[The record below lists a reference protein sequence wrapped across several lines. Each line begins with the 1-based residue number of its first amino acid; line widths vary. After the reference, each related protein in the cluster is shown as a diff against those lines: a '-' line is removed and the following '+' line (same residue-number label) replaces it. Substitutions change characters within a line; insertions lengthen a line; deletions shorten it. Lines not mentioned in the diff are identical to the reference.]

1 MKRTLAEVSAG
12 VAVLIALLC
21 FHRQLHR
28 VEVRQAGIER
38 RQEGVE
44 LRQGDIGALE
54 RAIHQTI
61 ARGDATR
68 DELRSN
74 QEQVIAQTEARLCS
88 LEQQLLLAAAGS
100 EQAETIACELEQ
112 AQRDAAQLQRRLSSD
127 FAETKALV
135 DSYMK
140 ELRAKHEDCA
150 ARLRESR
157 QQIAAIAGSVY
168 RDRGAMTR
176 QMLLP
181 TVQLNSDDTVGSGTI
196 VFSGPNPRRS
206 QRVESYVLTSYHV
219 VRNILAD
226 TPRTAHEGFDVTVY
240 LDGEQLLLKGRMVAS
255 EPGIDAALVKLET
268 DLVLPH
274 VANALP
280 RSQSDEIQVW
290 DPICAVGCPLGNDPV
305 PSTGEV
311 SSLHN
316 DLNGSNYWLVNA
328 PTYFGNS
335 GGGIYRYGT
344 RQLIGVFSKIY
355 THGQSH
361 PVVVPHLGLC
371 TPIDLVYDWLEEHDL
386 DHLISSARVEQVDLQ
401 QLAAPAK

>member
-1 MKRTLAEVSAG
+1 MRRTLAEVSAG
-12 VAVLIALLC
+12 AAVLIAMLC
-21 FHRQLHR
+21 FHHQLHR
-28 VEVRQAGIER
+28 VEVRQAGIEQ
-38 RQEGVE
+38 RQEGME
-44 LRQGDIGALE
+44 LRQEDIGALE
-54 RAIHQTI
+54 RAIHEAI
-61 ARGDATR
+61 ARGEATR
-68 DELRSN
+68 DELRSTR
-74 QEQVIAQTEARLCS
+74 EQVVAETEARLGS
-88 LEQQLLLAAAGS
+88 LEQRLLLAAAGS
-100 EQAETIACELEQ
+100 EQAEMIACELERAQ
-112 AQRDAAQLQRRLSSD
+112 ADAARLQRQLSSE
-127 FAETKALV
+127 FAKTKTVV

-150 ARLRESR
+150 ARLRETR
-157 QQIAAIAGSVY
+157 QQIAALAGSVY
-168 RDRGAMTR
+168 RDREEMAR

-181 TVQLNSDDTVGSGTI
+181 TVQLNSDETVGSGTI

-226 TPRTAHEGFDVTVY
+226 TPRAAREGFDVTVY
-240 LDGEQLLLKGRMVAS
+240 LNSEQLIVKGRMVAS

-268 DLVLPH
+268 DIVLPH

-280 RSQSDEIQVW
+280 REQTGEVRVW

-311 SSLHN
+311 SSLRN
-316 DLNGSNYWLVNA
+316 DLNGSNYWMVNA

-335 GGGIYRYGT
+335 GGGIYRSGT

-355 THGQSH
+355 THGQNH

-371 TPIDLVYDWLEEHDL
+371 TPIDLVYSWLEEHDL
-386 DHLISSARVEQVDLQ
+386 DHLIRSERVEQVDLR
-401 QLAAPAK
+401 QLAAPTK

>member
-1 MKRTLAEVSAG
+1 MKRTLAQASAG
-12 VAVLIALLC
+12 AAVLIALLY
-21 FHRQLHR
+21 FQRQLHL

-38 RQEGVE
+38 RQERVE
-44 LRQGDIGALE
+44 LRQEDMSALE

-61 ARGDATR
+61 TR
-68 DELRSN
+68 DELRSTR
-74 QEQVIAQTEARLCS
+74 EQVIARTEARLCS
-88 LEQQLLLAAAGS
+88 LEKRLLLAAADS
-100 EQAETIACELEQ
+100 EQAEMIACELER
-112 AQRDAAQLQRRLSSD
+112 AQRDAAQLQHRLSSD
-127 FAETKALV
+127 FARTKTLV
-135 DSYMK
+135 DSYLE
-140 ELRAKHEDCA
+140 ELRSKHDDCA
-150 ARLRESR
+150 ARLRETR
-157 QQIAAIAGSVY
+157 QQIAALAGSVY
-168 RDRGAMTR
+168 RDRDLMTR
-176 QMLLP
+176 RMLLP

-196 VFSGPNPRRS
+196 VFSGPNPRRG

-226 TPRTAHEGFDVTVY
+226 TPRTAREGFDVTIY
-240 LDGEQLLLKGRMVAS
+240 LDSEQLALKGRMIAS

-268 DLVLPH
+268 DRVLPY

-280 RSQSDEIQVW
+280 RSQRDEIQVW

-316 DLNGSNYWLVNA
+316 DLNGSNYWMVNA

-335 GGGIYRYGT
+335 GGGIYRSGT

-355 THGQSH
+355 THGQGD

-371 TPIDLVYDWLEEHDL
+371 TPIDLVYDWLEEHEL
-386 DHLISSARVEQVDLQ
+386 EHLVSGERVEQADLR
-401 QLAAPAK
+401 QLAAPQK